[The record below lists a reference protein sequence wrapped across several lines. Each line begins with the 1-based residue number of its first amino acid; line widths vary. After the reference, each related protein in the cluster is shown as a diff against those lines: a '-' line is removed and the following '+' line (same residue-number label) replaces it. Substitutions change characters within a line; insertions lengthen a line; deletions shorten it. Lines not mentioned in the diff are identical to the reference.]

1 MFASKNQFVIFV
13 ICVFFGGL
21 AGVFFQFLSCFRV
34 KIKNN
39 YLWHA
44 INLILYLI
52 LGFLFILGSNLYNFP
67 SFRWYMIL
75 GFLIGKTLYRK
86 SLGIILANF
95 IKKIYNVIRMKFTF
109 KRKKTNDGKQV

>member
-1 MFASKNQFVIFV
+1 MFVSKNQFAIFI

-21 AGVFFQFLSCFRV
+21 AGVLFQILSCFKI

-39 YLWHA
+39 YIWHL
-44 INLILYLI
+44 INVFLYVI
-52 LGFLFILGSNLYNFP
+52 VGFLFVLGSNLYNFP
-67 SFRWYMIL
+67 TFRWYMIA

-95 IKKIYNVIRMKFTF
+95 IKKI
-109 KRKKTNDGKQV
+109 